1 MNTFSTWLAGIML
14 VIFTTMVGMATQWPE
29 GARMMPLVVG
39 IPGIVC
45 CLIQL
50 ALDAARVY
58 DGPFFRH
65 FQTAP
70 KAGKPSD
77 DVVEELPEFGTHT
90 VKQELRMW
98 GYFLAFVAGLLSFG
112 YYVSIPVMLVTFLRH
127 EAKASWRMA
136 LLLGLGATTVIYLL
150 FGLTLRIQL
159 FPGYLS
165 SMILRGV
172 GL

>member
-1 MNTFSTWLAGIML
+1 MNTFSTWLTGIML
-14 VIFTTMVGMATQWPE
+14 VIFTTMVGIATQWPE

-39 IPGIVC
+39 IPGIVF

-50 ALDAARVY
+50 MLDAARVY

-77 DVVEELPEFGTHT
+77 DVVEELPEFGKHT
-90 VKQELRMW
+90 AKQEVRMW
-98 GYFLAFVAGLLSFG
+98 VYFVSFVVGLLTVG
-112 YYVSIPVMLVTFLRH
+112 YYVSIPVMLITFLRC

-159 FPGYLS
+159 YPGYLS

>member
-1 MNTFSTWLAGIML
+1 MNTFSTWLTGIML

-39 IPGIVC
+39 IPGIMF

-50 ALDAARVY
+50 MLDAARVY

-70 KAGKPSD
+70 KAGKPTD
-77 DVVEELPEFGTHT
+77 APEEMPEFGTHT
-90 VKQELRMW
+90 TKQELRMW
-98 GYFLAFVAGLLSFG
+98 TYFVAFVAGLLSFG
-112 YYVSIPVMLVTFLRH
+112 YYVSIPIMLVTFLRR
-127 EAKASWRMA
+127 EAEASWRMA

-159 FPGYLS
+159 FPGFLS
-165 SMILRGV
+165 PIVLRGM